1 MKVWD
6 ERPNVFKKKHKY
18 DIYLIEHVSSI
29 FHYQNGLVR
38 ISIFNE
44 NLLVFYKEF

>member
-29 FHYQNGLVR
+29 FHYQNGLSELV
-38 ISIFNE
+38 F
-44 NLLVFYKEF
+44 LTKVFYKEF